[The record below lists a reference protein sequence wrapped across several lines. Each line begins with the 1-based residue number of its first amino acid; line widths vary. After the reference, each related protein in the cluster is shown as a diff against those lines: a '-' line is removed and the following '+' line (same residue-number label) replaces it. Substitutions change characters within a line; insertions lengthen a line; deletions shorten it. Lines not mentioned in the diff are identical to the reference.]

1 MTILVVGGSG
11 FIGQSLLK
19 HLTETSLDR
28 ICNISRNKSNIETV
42 EDFEVDLS
50 DLPTLKF
57 VIGRIQPTIVYH
69 LAAQASQKPN
79 PNKPDE
85 IIKSNILNT
94 FNLIHSLP
102 SHTHIIFASSIVIYG
117 GIHDP
122 TEFSPINTTSLYGAS
137 KVACEELIKSNYH
150 VKGNPYNI
158 FRLGAMVGPGMTHG
172 LLKDVISKIKS
183 DSKTLELWGKDPGSS
198 KVYTHVQDVVE
209 AITCERFIPNEIVN
223 ICNDDDISARE
234 VAQITMKELG
244 IKKEIVWDETKI
256 WRGDNVKLNANN
268 ELMRD
273 ILQKDFLGSREAI
286 IRAVEENK

>member
-1 MTILVVGGSG
+1 
-11 FIGQSLLK
+11 
-19 HLTETSLDR
+19 
-28 ICNISRNKSNIETV
+28 
-42 EDFEVDLS
+42 
-50 DLPTLKF
+50 
-57 VIGRIQPTIVYH
+57 
-69 LAAQASQKPN
+69 
-79 PNKPDE
+79 
-85 IIKSNILNT
+85 
-94 FNLIHSLP
+94 
-102 SHTHIIFASSIVIYG
+102 
-117 GIHDP
+117 
-122 TEFSPINTTSLYGAS
+122 
-137 KVACEELIKSNYH
+137 
-150 VKGNPYNI
+150 
-158 FRLGAMVGPGMTHG
+158 MVGPGMTHG

-286 IRAVEENK
+286 IHAVEENK